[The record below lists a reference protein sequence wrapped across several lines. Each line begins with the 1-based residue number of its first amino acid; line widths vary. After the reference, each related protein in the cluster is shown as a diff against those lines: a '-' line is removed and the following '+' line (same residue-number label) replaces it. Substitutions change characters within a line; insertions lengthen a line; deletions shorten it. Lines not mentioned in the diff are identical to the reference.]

1 MGFPKS
7 DVIHRIRE
15 SSTDALLNHLVRYDR
30 EGHSGLAEEVRR
42 ELVRRG
48 GHPYETTIVVTHDHQ
63 ELPWASEHRIADA
76 IFGIL
81 QEDFDVDVGEVAV
94 KESGE

>member
-1 MGFPKS
+1 MGHPKS
-7 DVIHRIRE
+7 GVIHRIRE
-15 SSTDALLNHLVRYDR
+15 ASTESLENYLEAAERGNQERF
-30 EGHSGLAEEVRR
+30 AEEVLR

-48 GHPYETTIVVTHDHQ
+48 EHPFETTFVVTHDHQ

-81 QEDFDVDVGEVAV
+81 QEDFDVDVGEVAI
-94 KESGE
+94 KESD